1 MTIKNAV
8 KAGKIG
14 AQLCYST
21 PLCRAMIVHACFL
34 NNEKQEDETSFDLMI
49 NKNAINELDELYAE
63 FCKEN
68 DLKRNTV
75 TSITVVATAATM
87 DDLQK
92 ITDK

>member
-8 KAGKIG
+8 KKGKIG

-21 PLCRAMIVHACFL
+21 PLCRAMIVHVDFINA
-34 NNEKQEDETSFDLMI
+34 EKREDETSFDLMA
-49 NKNAINELDELYAE
+49 NENAINELDELYTE

-68 DLKRNTV
+68 NLKQNTV

>member
-14 AQLCYST
+14 AHLCYST
-21 PLCRAMIVHACFL
+21 SLCRAMIVHVCFL

-49 NKNAINELDELYAE
+49 NKNAINELDELYTE

-75 TSITVVATAATM
+75 TSITVVATAETM
-87 DDLQK
+87 EKLQK
-92 ITDK
+92 INM

>member
-1 MTIKNAV
+1 MTIKNVV

-21 PLCRAMIVHACFL
+21 SLCRAMIVHVCFL

-49 NKNAINELDELYAE
+49 NKNAINELDELYTE

>member
-8 KAGKIG
+8 KAKKIG

-21 PLCRAMIVHACFL
+21 PLCRAMIVHVGFF

-49 NKNAINELDELYAE
+49 NKNAINELDELYTE

-92 ITDK
+92 INM

>member
-8 KAGKIG
+8 KKGKLG
-14 AQLCYST
+14 AQLYYST
-21 PLCRAMIVHACFL
+21 PLCRAMIVHVCFL

-49 NKNAINELDELYAE
+49 NKNAINELDELYTE

-75 TSITVVATAATM
+75 TSITVVATAETM
-87 DDLQK
+87 EDLQK